1 MVRLSNL
8 ERARA
13 LGVLQGGQTV
23 AEVAIRFNVSRSTI
37 KHLRHRFR
45 NTGDVKD
52 RPRSGR
58 PRVTTVRQDRYIE
71 TRAAR
76 ARFITAN
83 QIENDVR
90 NAARPAARLI
100 SHQTKRNRLHA
111 AGLRARKPAKRPKMT
126 AAHRAARLRW
136 AREHVRWNRQ
146 QWANV
151 MFSDES
157 RFCLRKVDGRLRVWR
172 RPGERFAD
180 VCVQEVTAFGGG
192 SGMIWAGIT
201 ATQGTPAVIIQGI

>member
-37 KHLRHRFR
+37 KRLRHRFR
-45 NTGDVKD
+45 DTGDVKD

-58 PRVTTVRQDRYIE
+58 PRVTTVRQERYIE
-71 TRAAR
+71 TTAAR

-90 NAARPAARLI
+90 NAARPAARPI
-100 SHQTKRNRLHA
+100 SHQTIRNRLHA

-157 RFCLRKVDGRLRVWR
+157 RVFFCL
-172 RPGERFAD
+172 
-180 VCVQEVTAFGGG
+180 
-192 SGMIWAGIT
+192 IY
-201 ATQGTPAVIIQGI
+201 VII